1 MEQLKLNKKDF
12 EKMNFIM
19 NAVEDGWSVRK
30 INDNYIFKRKHDGK
44 QEVFRKEYLDDFIYK
59 NTKLN

>member
-1 MEQLKLNKKDF
+1 MESLKLSKKEF

-59 NTKLN
+59 NMKLS

>member
-1 MEQLKLNKKDF
+1 MESLKLNKKEFD
-12 EKMNFIM
+12 KMNFIM

-30 INDNYIFKRKHDGK
+30 INDNYVFKRKHDGK

-59 NTKLN
+59 NMKLS

>member
-44 QEVFRKEYLDDFIYK
+44 QEVFRREYLDDFIYK
-59 NTKLN
+59 NTNLN

>member
-1 MEQLKLNKKDF
+1 MESLKLNKKEFD
-12 EKMNFIM
+12 KMNFIM

-30 INDNYIFKRKHDGK
+30 INDNYVFKRKHEGK

-59 NTKLN
+59 NLKLN

>member
-1 MEQLKLNKKDF
+1 MESLKLNKKEF

-59 NTKLN
+59 NMKLS

>member
-59 NTKLN
+59 NMKLN